1 MRILKLLMCAAIAL
15 IAVVSCTPKK
25 DVPKSKVLVLYY
37 SQTSNTKAVAQ
48 EIATRLDADIEEISL
63 VEPYDTAF
71 QATIDRCKADREK
84 GILPE
89 IKPLKANIADYDW
102 VFIGYP
108 IWFGTYAPPI
118 ASLLE
123 KVDLSGKWV
132 VPFCTFGS
140 GGLESSTKDLAEKQP
155 NAKIMT
161 GYGVRAARMD
171 AMPKEVEQFLKLYT
185 PLISEPD
192 PTDVEANTQSD
203 SLFVPADFPEQHPVS
218 ADEAAIFD
226 AAVNGY
232 PMLNAKAKTVASR
245 TVLDG
250 TEYLFTA
257 MDMPREKKADMPP
270 ASEIQVYVLVEKDK
284 APVFTKVVR

>member
-1 MRILKLLMCAAIAL
+1 MRLLKLMMLAAVALM
-15 IAVVSCTPKK
+15 AVVSCTPKK
-25 DVPKSKVLVLYY
+25 VTSKKESSKVLVLYY
-37 SQTSNTKAVAQ
+37 SLTSNTQTVAQ
-48 EIATRLDADIEEISL
+48 EIATRLNADIEEIAL

-89 IKPLKANIADYDW
+89 IKPLKLNVADYDTI
-102 VFIGYP
+102 FLGYP

-118 ASLLE
+118 ASLLD

-132 VPFCTFGS
+132 MPFCTFGS
-140 GGLESSTKDLAEKQP
+140 GGLESSVKDLAEKQP
-155 NAKIMT
+155 NAKIMP

-171 AMPKEVEQFLKLYT
+171 AVPKEVEQYLKS
-185 PLISEPD
+185 IGFIKGE
-192 PTDVEANTQSD
+192 
-203 SLFVPADFPEQHPVS
+203 LFMPADFPEQHPVS
-218 ADEAAIFD
+218 ADETAIFD

-245 TVLDG
+245 TILDG

-257 MDMPREKKADMPP
+257 MDMPRENKPGMPP
-270 ASEIQVYVLVEKDK
+270 ASEIKVYVLVEKDK